1 MMTITYRWERKASTN
16 YNYIQADVIGKID
29 FSVSTVFQTLRTVLQ
44 FIRKFKNKVR
54 MQQNTRVYISWLA
67 EITDK

>member
-1 MMTITYRWERKASTN
+1 MTITYRWERKASTN
-16 YNYIQADVIGKID
+16 DNYIQADVIGKID
-29 FSVSTVFQTLRTVLQ
+29 FSFSTVFQTLRTVLQ